1 MVGGR
6 GIGLCPFARLVLRFE
21 CFLVTVFK
29 VRHSFIK
36 VDDFLPIL
44 LLFSSFP
51 LAFLARVR
59 VRCFSTFCL
68 HLFTFWGQLADL
80 QINTREGFTLSGSA
94 AKSA

>member
-21 CFLVTVFK
+21 CLLVTVFK
-29 VRHSFIK
+29 VRHSSTK

-59 VRCFSTFCL
+59 VRYFSTFCL
-68 HLFTFWGQLADL
+68 HLFTF
-80 QINTREGFTLSGSA
+80 
-94 AKSA
+94 

>member
-6 GIGLCPFARLVLRFE
+6 EIGLCPFARLVLRFE

-29 VRHSFIK
+29 VRHSSIK

-44 LLFSSFP
+44 LLFSLFP

-59 VRCFSTFCL
+59 VSGVFR
-68 HLFTFWGQLADL
+68 LFA
-80 QINTREGFTLSGSA
+80 FTSSPFGVNLLTY
-94 AKSA
+94 K